1 MGVIVFSGG
10 HAIGVR
16 GDAHDLMQ
24 SLGRVAGGQR
34 AQVAGRPLPSGFVD
48 VRTDA
53 GVVYVNPL
61 QVAYVCDENERPAEL

>member
-10 HAIGVR
+10 HAIGAT

-24 SLGRVAGGQR
+24 SLSRVAGGQR
-34 AQVAGRPLPSGFVD
+34 AQIAGRPLPTGFVD
-48 VRTDA
+48 VHTDN
-53 GVVYVNPL
+53 GVVYVNPV